1 MCWMLVD
8 RIDGT
13 GRRVLVWLNCLPK
26 QQHNIQGEWMS
37 CVFSFW
43 WRRERWWKGN
53 EIHLRLF
60 GAMLSGF
67 LVLFKNFVFCCFIF
81 WIHFTIIMMESFWI
95 FSMFLQ
101 RFFCVYLFWPTSPTC
116 LSGVSQFFFR
126 CSMMMSNFSFLF
138 SNSIQLIETWITS
151 RIHLR
156 ISLSIQNQSNELSLS
171 FLALVFG
178 FCLFFSN

>member
-8 RIDGT
+8 RIDGDS

-67 LVLFKNFVFCCFIF
+67 LVLFENFVFLLF
-81 WIHFTIIMMESFWI
+81 HFLNSFYHHHDGI

-101 RFFCVYLFWPTSPTC
+101 RFFFLCISVLAHITNMFIWCVSVFFSLFDDDE
-116 LSGVSQFFFR
+116 Q
-126 CSMMMSNFSFLF
+126 
-138 SNSIQLIETWITS
+138 
-151 RIHLR
+151 
-156 ISLSIQNQSNELSLS
+156 
-171 FLALVFG
+171 
-178 FCLFFSN
+178 LFFSVF